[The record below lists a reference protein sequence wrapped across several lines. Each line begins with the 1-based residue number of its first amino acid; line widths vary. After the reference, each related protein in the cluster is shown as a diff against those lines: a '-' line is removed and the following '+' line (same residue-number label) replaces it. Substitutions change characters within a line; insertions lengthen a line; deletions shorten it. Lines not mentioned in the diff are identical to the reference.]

1 MCDQG
6 DCAIPTA
13 LYHAAVGKMVLEH
26 MERVHPTV
34 ISHAMESRAVQ
45 TLEAI
50 RCVLENGRLND
61 QACYERIDNLIRLF
75 FAEFGISIDRHAE
88 EKT

>member
-1 MCDQG
+1 MRNPNEPDT
-6 DCAIPTA
+6 PTA

-34 ISHAMESRAVQ
+34 ISQAVENRAVQ

-50 RCVLENGRLND
+50 RCILENDRLSD
-61 QACYERIDNLIRLF
+61 SECVQRVEHLIRLF
-75 FAEFGISIDRHAE
+75 FQELDIKIERHS
-88 EKT
+88 